1 MSLVLLFSLSST
13 AVAAERT
20 LTFGVVPQQSAKK
33 LARLWTP
40 ILAYLESNTGYRL
53 VFKTAKDIPTFER
66 RLAAGEYD
74 IAYMNP
80 YHYTVFHRDPGY
92 QAFAKEE
99 NKQIKGIVVV
109 RKDSPLVELNELAGQ
124 RLAFPSPAAFA
135 ASVLPRAKLSR
146 DAIEFSPQYVS
157 SHDSVYLGVARGLFT
172 AGGGVVRTFRNTNP
186 EVQKQLR
193 VLWTTKPYTPHAFAA
208 HSKLPYE
215 VVAKIREAM
224 VNMDTTDEGKHLLG
238 TVKFKGIEPATNA
251 DWDDVRAL
259 GIELLDKLINSH
271 VASADTD

>member
-1 MSLVLLFSLSST
+1 MIKKSLLSLLLIFSLSST
-13 AVAAERT
+13 AVAVERT

-40 ILAYLESNTGYRL
+40 ILAHLESETGYKL
-53 VFKTAKDIPTFER
+53 VFSTAKDIPTFER

-74 IAYMNP
+74 LAYMNP

-92 QAFAKEE
+92 QAFAREKD
-99 NKQIKGIVVV
+99 KQIKGIVVV
-109 RKDSPLVELNELAGQ
+109 RKDSPLADLHELAGA

-157 SHDSVYLGVARGLFT
+157 SHDSVYLGVARGLFP
-172 AGGGVVRTFRNTNP
+172 AGGGVVRTFRNTDP
-186 EVQKQLR
+186 AVREQLR

-208 HSKLPYE
+208 HPSLPYE

-224 VNMDTTDEGKHLLG
+224 VAMDTTDDGKRLLE
-238 TVKFKGIEPATNA
+238 TVKFKGVEPATND

-259 GIELLDKLINSH
+259 GIALLDKLINS
-271 VASADTD
+271 